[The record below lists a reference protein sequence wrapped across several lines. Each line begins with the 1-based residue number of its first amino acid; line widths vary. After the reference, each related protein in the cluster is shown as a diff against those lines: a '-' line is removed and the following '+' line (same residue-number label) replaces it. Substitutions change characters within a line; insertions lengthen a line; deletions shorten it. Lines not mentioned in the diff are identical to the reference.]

1 MGSVGF
7 NSSNIN
13 TTKMKTFF
21 ALSMIVAGVSSAP
34 QLLSRGIGGIGS
46 IGGVGRIG
54 GIGSVGGVVGT
65 GVVSTP
71 VVSTPVVSSHISPVV
86 GHVGVAPVA
95 YQPQPYSY
103 SYAVDDPTYGSQFDA
118 SETSDGAGNKQ
129 GNYNVALP
137 DGRIQHV
144 TYTTNDVDGYIA
156 DVTYDGTASFGG
168 GVGIRPAYH
177 APVVSTPV
185 VSTPIVSTPVV
196 STPVVSHAVHSTPV
210 ISSGVVSSGLGV
222 GHLG

>member
-13 TTKMKTFF
+13 TTKMKAFF

-34 QLLSRGIGGIGS
+34 QLLSRGIGGVGS
-46 IGGVGRIG
+46 IGGIG

-71 VVSTPVVSSHISPVV
+71 VVSTPVVTRHISPVV
-86 GHVGVAPVA
+86 GHVGVGAVA

-156 DVTYDGTASFGG
+156 DVTYDGTASFGVG
-168 GVGIRPAYH
+168 VGVGAIGGGVGVGIRPAYH
-177 APVVSTPV
+177 APV
-185 VSTPIVSTPVV
+185 VSTPVV

-210 ISSGVVSSGLGV
+210 ISSAVSSPGLG
-222 GHLG
+222 L

>member
-1 MGSVGF
+1 
-7 NSSNIN
+7 
-13 TTKMKTFF
+13 
-21 ALSMIVAGVSSAP
+21 MIVAGVSSAP
-34 QLLSRGIGGIGS
+34 LGGVGS
-46 IGGVGRIG
+46 IGGVGRL
-54 GIGSVGGVVGT
+54 GGVG

-71 VVSTPVVSSHISPVV
+71 VVSTPVVSRHISPVV

-144 TYTTNDVDGYIA
+144 TYTTNDVDGYIS
-156 DVTYDGTASFGG
+156 DVTYDGTASFGVGVGVGAIGG

-177 APVVSTPV
+177 APVVSTP
-185 VSTPIVSTPVV
+185 IV

-222 GHLG
+222 SHLG

>member
-1 MGSVGF
+1 
-7 NSSNIN
+7 
-13 TTKMKTFF
+13 MKAFF

-34 QLLSRGIGGIGS
+34 QLLSRGIGGIGGVGRIGGIGS

-54 GIGSVGGVVGT
+54 GVR

-71 VVSTPVVSSHISPVV
+71 VVSTPVVSRHISPVV

-156 DVTYDGTASFGG
+156 DVTYDGTASFGVGVGVGAIGG

>member
-1 MGSVGF
+1 
-7 NSSNIN
+7 
-13 TTKMKTFF
+13 
-21 ALSMIVAGVSSAP
+21 MIVAGVSSAP
-34 QLLSRGIGGIGS
+34 LGGVGSIGGVGRLGGVGS

-54 GIGSVGGVVGT
+54 GIGRLGGVG

-71 VVSTPVVSSHISPVV
+71 VVSTPVVSRHISPVV

-144 TYTTNDVDGYIA
+144 TYTTNDLDGYIA
-156 DVTYDGTASFGG
+156 DVTYDGTASFGVGVGVGAIGG

>member
-1 MGSVGF
+1 
-7 NSSNIN
+7 
-13 TTKMKTFF
+13 
-21 ALSMIVAGVSSAP
+21 MIVAGVSSAP
-34 QLLSRGIGGIGS
+34 LGGVGSIGGVGRLGGVGS

-54 GIGSVGGVVGT
+54 GIGRLGGVG

-71 VVSTPVVSSHISPVV
+71 VVSTPVVSRHISPVV

-156 DVTYDGTASFGG
+156 DVTYDGTASFGVGVGVGAIGG

-177 APVVSTPV
+177 APVVSTP
-185 VSTPIVSTPVV
+185 IVSTPVV
-196 STPVVSHAVHSTPV
+196 STPIVSHAVHSTP
-210 ISSGVVSSGLGV
+210 IISSGLGV
-222 GHLG
+222 SHLG